1 MDAVRHQVDTARN
14 ALAQAVAKAG
24 LTADPLGQALQALS
38 LALGAQ
44 LSLHE
49 AAAAQVA
56 QLDDTR
62 ADRQKAIV
70 AAAAPHLAEAV
81 RLSVRSWNRAVHAR
95 TFVIAFVGAVAGILV
110 AGALG
115 FAIGWQ
121 AGEASGLGTKAG
133 LAAAMD
139 QIGPEGQGALA
150 QLARQND
157 LAEALSACRR
167 NAYAIDGRRAC
178 ALPVWLDA
186 PSPPARTASRGP

>member
-1 MDAVRHQVDTARN
+1 MDAVRRQVEAARN
-14 ALAQAVAKAG
+14 ALAHAVAKAG

-38 LALGAQ
+38 LTLGAQ

-49 AAAAQVA
+49 AAAAQVEH
-56 QLDDTR
+56 LDNTR

-70 AAAAPHLAEAV
+70 AAAAPHLAETV
-81 RLSVRSWNRAVHAR
+81 RQSVRSWNRAMHAR
-95 TFVIAFVGAVAGILV
+95 TVVIALSGAVAGILV
-110 AGALG
+110 SGALG

-121 AGEASGLGTKAG
+121 AGEAGGFAAKAV
-133 LAAAMD
+133 LASALD
-139 QIGPEGQGALA
+139 QIGPEERGALA

-167 NAYAIDGRRAC
+167 NAYAVDGRRAC

-186 PSPPARTASRGP
+186 ASPPARTASRAP